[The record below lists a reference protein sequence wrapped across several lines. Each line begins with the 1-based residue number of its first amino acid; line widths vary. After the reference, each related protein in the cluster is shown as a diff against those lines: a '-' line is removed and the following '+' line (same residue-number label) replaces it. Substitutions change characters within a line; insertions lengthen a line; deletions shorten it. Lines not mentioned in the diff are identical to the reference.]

1 MPRSCRAVPIPLLLA
16 ILAAGACNGTDTI
29 PTAPASTR
37 DLLAPTLPELP
48 PVTFATVEYDT
59 LSPSEGLRAETE
71 IGDHD
76 VSSRPLQELFNVR
89 TVTGLAEDYG
99 YVFAIGLHDYI
110 GNMGAISTTAHAAF
124 DDQHLGSYTAERQNY
139 TPFLLDF
146 GTVKDIWASA
156 RVYTDKT
163 CGLTALGDSKHSAWW
178 QFFQGRS
185 APMWGVSMSYSQA
198 QPTRQRACASTS
210 TAVYGG
216 GDGSTTGMICY
227 VLITWDLETGQ
238 VVDTTVLACTG
249 TGDEQW

>member
-1 MPRSCRAVPIPLLLA
+1 MPRSCSTVPTPLLLA
-16 ILAAGACNGTDTI
+16 LLAAGGCDGSDAI
-29 PTAPASTR
+29 PTMPPSTG
-37 DLLAPTLPELP
+37 DLLAPRLPELP
-48 PVTFATVEYDT
+48 LVTFTTVDYDT
-59 LSPSEGLRAETE
+59 LSPADGLRAETE

-76 VSSRPLQELFNVR
+76 LSNRPLQELFNVR
-89 TVTGLAEDYG
+89 TVTGLAEDHG

-124 DDQHLGSYTAERQNY
+124 GDQYLGSYTAERQNY

-156 RVYTDKT
+156 RVYTERT

-198 QPTRQRACASTS
+198 QPTRQQACGS
-210 TAVYGG
+210 TATASGG
-216 GDGSTTGMICY
+216 GDDSTTGMICY

-249 TGDEQW
+249 TGNDQW